1 MTQAMVIDSCVCVKW
16 MIQEEYSQEAID
28 LLSSGLELVAPDM
41 VLIEAANALW
51 KTVKR
56 GLLTAEGAEVRLAE
70 LPRFFNKL
78 LPTPDLVTEAFALGH
93 AIDTPIYDCV
103 YVIAGRRTGASVVT
117 ADRKLIGKLAGT
129 ADANNITH
137 IADWK

>member
-1 MTQAMVIDSCVCVKW
+1 VTQAMVIDSCVCVKW
-16 MIQEEYSQEAID
+16 VIQEEYSQNAIE

-41 VLIEAANALW
+41 VLVETANALW

-56 GLLTAEGAEVRLAE
+56 GLLSAEGAEARLTD

-93 AIDTPIYDCV
+93 AIDVPVYDCV
-103 YVIAGRRTGASVVT
+103 YVVAGRRTGVPIVT
-117 ADRKLIGKLAGT
+117 ADRKLMAKLAGT
-129 ADANNITH
+129 ADAGNITH
-137 IADWK
+137 VADWK